1 MSDRLVIKN
10 QLVKDAGQG
19 AKDAKNYLDNSENF
33 AGKLATAVG
42 PAGPLAKEVED
53 QESEWEIRRKK
64 MSEGLGKLS
73 QLVEDCDKEFER
85 LDQKAAEGFK
95 DGADK
100 AQGQENNSGNQ
111 GGGGN
116 SGSGGGGSG
125 GGGSDSGGSDSG
137 GSGSGGGGFGGN
149 ISGGG
154 GANVPPMGGDSGGG
168 GGGGFT
174 GGGGGG
180 GADVPPLSG
189 GSGGG
194 GGGFGGGDI
203 SGGGSG
209 VNVPHLGS
217 DSDASVPP
225 LGDVTGGSGSPLAPG
240 TEGSGDASSPTDVN
254 PEIPPL
260 EGTDSGTNASDGL
273 HGFIS
278 PGAAGSIGTDPERN
292 RQLGQLINDF
302 AQRWAELTGQPV
314 GTVLSVM
321 GGLLGAGAL
330 ASLGVA
336 AGAKGTGPMP
346 GQPGS
351 SGGIGSG
358 ISLDDRG
365 NTGTFP
371 ELGPDG
377 SPQDS
382 GVSGTDNVP
391 AFPSL
396 GAESP
401 APTQDGLPQDGLPQG
416 SDPASPPGSDPG
428 TSPEISD
435 LEPDQS
441 LGSLED
447 PNSGSSGSTGSGMA
461 DLPPLTG
468 SDDIGGGM
476 SSPDPLPDLGSG
488 DSGTAANSGTSTPSP
503 ELPSLT
509 ATESAATTSSVTTST
524 LPSLDSKPENRST
537 MAGAPMMMGGMGS
550 MGSGGSGGGSS
561 SSDVSVA
568 AQEAAGFDRRTER
581 QEAANVLLD
590 DDQFRGEGS
599 DGSGL

>member
-10 QLVKDAGQG
+10 QLVKEAGQG

-53 QESEWEIRRKK
+53 QESEWGIRRKK

-85 LDQKAAEGFK
+85 LDKKAAEGFK
-95 DGADK
+95 EGADK

-111 GGGGN
+111 GGGSGS
-116 SGSGGGGSG
+116 SGSGGGGGGQVDGFTGGGGG
-125 GGGSDSGGSDSG
+125 GGGST
-137 GSGSGGGGFGGN
+137 GGGG
-149 ISGGG
+149 GGG
-154 GANVPPMGGDSGGG
+154 VDVPPIGGSG

-180 GADVPPLSG
+180 ST
-189 GSGGG
+189 GGG
-194 GGGFGGGDI
+194 GGVDI
-203 SGGGSG
+203 
-209 VNVPHLGS
+209 
-217 DSDASVPP
+217 PP
-225 LGDVTGGSGSPLAPG
+225 LGGDTADGSGSPLAPG
-240 TEGSGDASSPTDVN
+240 TEGSGDASSPAAAN

-260 EGTDSGTNASDGL
+260 EGADSGTGASDGAL
-273 HGFIS
+273 GLLS

-302 AQRWAELTGQPV
+302 AQRWADLTGQPV

-336 AGAKGTGPMP
+336 AGGAKGTGPML

-351 SGGIGSG
+351 SGGIGPGTSP
-358 ISLDDRG
+358 DDRG
-365 NTGTFP
+365 NTGDFP

-377 SPQDS
+377 SPRDP

-396 GAESP
+396 DTESP
-401 APTQDGLPQDGLPQG
+401 TLAQDGLPQG
-416 SDPASPPGSDPG
+416 GDPASPPGSDPG
-428 TSPEISD
+428 TSPEIPD
-435 LEPDQS
+435 LEADQS

-447 PNSGSSGSTGSGMA
+447 PSSGSSGSTGSGVP

-488 DSGTAANSGTSTPSP
+488 DPGTATSSSTGTPP

-509 ATESAATTSSVTTST
+509 PTESAATTSSATPGT
-524 LPSLDSKPENRST
+524 LPSLDSKPENRSA
-537 MAGAPMMMGGMGS
+537 MMGAPMMMGGMGS
-550 MGSGGSGGGSS
+550 MGSGSSGSTS

-568 AQEAAGFDRRTER
+568 AQEAAGFDHRTER

>member
-116 SGSGGGGSG
+116 SGSGGGGS
-125 GGGSDSGGSDSG
+125 DSGGSDSG

-180 GADVPPLSG
+180 GADVPPLS
-189 GSGGG
+189 
-194 GGGFGGGDI
+194 GGFGGGDI

-428 TSPEISD
+428 TSPEIPD

>member
-10 QLVKDAGQG
+10 QLVKEAGQG

-53 QESEWEIRRKK
+53 QESEWGIRRKK

-85 LDQKAAEGFK
+85 LDKKAAEGFK
-95 DGADK
+95 EGADK

-111 GGGGN
+111 GGGSG
-116 SGSGGGGSG
+116 GSGGGQADGGGSGGSG
-125 GGGSDSGGSDSG
+125 GGGGGQVDGFTGGGGGGGGSTG
-137 GSGSGGGGFGGN
+137 GGGGGGVDVPPIGGSGGGGGFTGGGGGGSTGGGGGVD
-149 ISGGG
+149 IPPIGGDSGGG
-154 GANVPPMGGDSGGG
+154 GGFTGG

-174 GGGGGG
+174 GGGGG
-180 GADVPPLSG
+180 V
-189 GSGGG
+189 
-194 GGGFGGGDI
+194 DI
-203 SGGGSG
+203 
-209 VNVPHLGS
+209 
-217 DSDASVPP
+217 PP
-225 LGDVTGGSGSPLAPG
+225 LGGDTADGSGSPLAPG
-240 TEGSGDASSPTDVN
+240 TEGSGDASSPADAN

-260 EGTDSGTNASDGL
+260 EGADSGTGASDGAL
-273 HGFIS
+273 GLLS

-302 AQRWAELTGQPV
+302 AQRWADLTGQPV

-336 AGAKGTGPMP
+336 AGGAKGTGPML

-351 SGGIGSG
+351 SGGIGPGTSP
-358 ISLDDRG
+358 DDRG
-365 NTGTFP
+365 NTGDFP

-377 SPQDS
+377 SPRDP
-382 GVSGTDNVP
+382 GISGTDNVP

-396 GAESP
+396 DTESP
-401 APTQDGLPQDGLPQG
+401 TPAQDGLPQG
-416 SDPASPPGSDPG
+416 GDPASPPVSDPG
-428 TSPEISD
+428 TSPEIPD
-435 LEPDQS
+435 LEADQS

-447 PNSGSSGSTGSGMA
+447 PSSGSSGSTGSGVP

-488 DSGTAANSGTSTPSP
+488 DPGTATSSSTGTPP

-509 ATESAATTSSVTTST
+509 PTESAATTSSATPGT
-524 LPSLDSKPENRST
+524 LPSLDSKPENRSA
-537 MAGAPMMMGGMGS
+537 MMGAPMMMGS
-550 MGSGGSGGGSS
+550 MGSGSSGSTS

-568 AQEAAGFDRRTER
+568 AQEAAGFDHRTER

>member
-116 SGSGGGGSG
+116 SGSGGGGSS
-125 GGGSDSGGSDSG
+125 GSGSDSG

-174 GGGGGG
+174 GGGGGGGG

-377 SPQDS
+377 SPQDP

-428 TSPEISD
+428 TSPEIPD

-488 DSGTAANSGTSTPSP
+488 DSDTAANSGTSTPP

-524 LPSLDSKPENRST
+524 LPSLDSKPENRSA

>member
-1 MSDRLVIKN
+1 M
-10 QLVKDAGQG
+10 
-19 AKDAKNYLDNSENF
+19 
-33 AGKLATAVG
+33 
-42 PAGPLAKEVED
+42 AKEVED

-95 DGADK
+95 KGTDK
-100 AQGQENNSGNQ
+100 TQDQENKPGNQ
-111 GGGGN
+111 DGGG
-116 SGSGGGGSG
+116 SGGSG
-125 GGGSDSGGSDSG
+125 GGGGSDS
-137 GSGSGGGGFGGN
+137 
-149 ISGGG
+149 
-154 GANVPPMGGDSGGG
+154 
-168 GGGGFT
+168 GGGFT
-174 GGGGGG
+174 GGGGGF
-180 GADVPPLSG
+180 S
-189 GSGGG
+189 
-194 GGGFGGGDI
+194 GGDI

-217 DSDASVPP
+217 DSDTSVSP
-225 LGDVTGGSGSPLAPG
+225 LGDVTGGSGSPLAPD
-240 TEGSGDASSPTDVN
+240 TEGSGDASSPTDAN

-273 HGFIS
+273 QGFIS

-346 GQPGS
+346 GQLGS
-351 SGGIGSG
+351 SGRIGSG

-365 NTGTFP
+365 NTGTF
-371 ELGPDG
+371 
-377 SPQDS
+377 
-382 GVSGTDNVP
+382 
-391 AFPSL
+391 
-396 GAESP
+396 
-401 APTQDGLPQDGLPQG
+401 
-416 SDPASPPGSDPG
+416 
-428 TSPEISD
+428 
-435 LEPDQS
+435 
-441 LGSLED
+441 
-447 PNSGSSGSTGSGMA
+447 
-461 DLPPLTG
+461 
-468 SDDIGGGM
+468 
-476 SSPDPLPDLGSG
+476 PDLGSG

-503 ELPSLT
+503 ELPSLA
-509 ATESAATTSSVTTST
+509 ATESAATTSSMTTST

>member
-137 GSGSGGGGFGGN
+137 GSDSGGSGSGGGGFGGN

-154 GANVPPMGGDSGGG
+154 GANVPPMGGD
-168 GGGGFT
+168 
-174 GGGGGG
+174 
-180 GADVPPLSG
+180 
-189 GSGGG
+189 SGGG

>member
-1 MSDRLVIKN
+1 
-10 QLVKDAGQG
+10 
-19 AKDAKNYLDNSENF
+19 
-33 AGKLATAVG
+33 
-42 PAGPLAKEVED
+42 
-53 QESEWEIRRKK
+53 
-64 MSEGLGKLS
+64 
-73 QLVEDCDKEFER
+73 
-85 LDQKAAEGFK
+85 
-95 DGADK
+95 
-100 AQGQENNSGNQ
+100 
-111 GGGGN
+111 
-116 SGSGGGGSG
+116 
-125 GGGSDSGGSDSG
+125 
-137 GSGSGGGGFGGN
+137 
-149 ISGGG
+149 
-154 GANVPPMGGDSGGG
+154 MGGDSGGG

-428 TSPEISD
+428 TSPEIPD

-524 LPSLDSKPENRST
+524 LPSLDSKPENRSA

>member
-53 QESEWEIRRKK
+53 QESEWGIRRKK

-111 GGGGN
+111 GGGG
-116 SGSGGGGSG
+116 SDGSSGGDSGGS
-125 GGGSDSGGSDSG
+125 GSDSG
-137 GSGSGGGGFGGN
+137 GSGGGDGSFGGN

-154 GANVPPMGGDSGGG
+154 SANVPPMGGDSGGG

-180 GADVPPLSG
+180 ADVPPLSG

-194 GGGFGGGDI
+194 GGGFSGGGDI

-209 VNVPHLGS
+209 ANVPHLGS

-240 TEGSGDASSPTDVN
+240 TEGSGDTSSPTDAN
-254 PEIPPL
+254 PKIPPL
-260 EGTDSGTNASDGL
+260 EGADSGTSASNGL
-273 HGFIS
+273 QGLIS
-278 PGAAGSIGTDPERN
+278 PGTAGSIGTDPERN

-302 AQRWAELTGQPV
+302 AQRWADLTGQPV

-336 AGAKGTGPMP
+336 AGTKGTGPML

-351 SGGIGSG
+351 SGGIGPGTSP
-358 ISLDDRG
+358 DDRG
-365 NTGTFP
+365 NTGAFP

-377 SPQDS
+377 SPQDP

-391 AFPSL
+391 TFPSL
-396 GAESP
+396 GTESP
-401 APTQDGLPQDGLPQG
+401 TPAQDGLPQG
-416 SDPASPPGSDPG
+416 SNPTSTPGSDPG
-428 TSPEISD
+428 TSPKIPD

-524 LPSLDSKPENRST
+524 LPSLDSKPENRSA

>member
-111 GGGGN
+111 GGG
-116 SGSGGGGSG
+116 SGDSSGGGSG
-125 GGGSDSGGSDSG
+125 GSGSGGGGSDSG

-180 GADVPPLSG
+180 GADVPSLGG

-194 GGGFGGGDI
+194 GGGFSGGDI

-225 LGDVTGGSGSPLAPG
+225 LGDVTGGSGSPLTPG

-273 HGFIS
+273 QGLIS

-302 AQRWAELTGQPV
+302 ARRWAELTGQPV

-377 SPQDS
+377 SPQDP
-382 GVSGTDNVP
+382 GVSGTDKVP
-391 AFPSL
+391 TFPSL

-428 TSPEISD
+428 TSPEIPD

-488 DSGTAANSGTSTPSP
+488 DSGTAASSGTSTPSP

-524 LPSLDSKPENRST
+524 LPSLDSKPENRSA